1 MNFIDRLF
9 TYFQNKTLN
18 ALGVERDLMDLIK
31 AKDISQAMS
40 LMEDHDPEAVKAICE
55 YNPELHAIMK
65 RQDKTRKGQRDY
77 RTEKLPRTRQRY
89 INEVELFFLLGNP
102 IKWKSSDESG
112 DADAFAAYKQFLRD
126 LRFDSNMRQAKR
138 LAGAETQSAKLY
150 HIYRNEITGLPEVK
164 VVVLSKSKGH
174 TLRPM
179 FDQYGNLLAFGYGYY
194 LKEGT
199 GTIEHFDIH
208 TPTFIFRGRKAKIG
222 WDVVPIV
229 NPTGKINIIYY
240 RQETAWSGLQPRI
253 DREEDIDSKT
263 ADTNNYF
270 ADPIAAATT
279 DVIKSL
285 PKTDQPGK
293 VIQLNSKEDKFEYI
307 EPPTSSETRQQEKT
321 DLKESILFDTFTPE
335 FTPEKMVG
343 LGTLSGDAIKRA
355 MVLGYIKR
363 DNRKEIYDELVDR
376 EKNLI
381 LAIMMNVTHIKMRDK
396 LATLKIEHE
405 FSEPFSEDVAAWWK
419 SIGQAYNDGILSLEE
434 AVNLMG
440 VADNPQE
447 EIDRLKT
454 ALGRSESISSGEES
468 ETNQSNNNPSTTSD
482 FTEEK
487 SNV

>member
-253 DREEDIDSKT
+253 DSEE
-263 ADTNNYF
+263 
-270 ADPIAAATT
+270 
-279 DVIKSL
+279 
-285 PKTDQPGK
+285 
-293 VIQLNSKEDKFEYI
+293 
-307 EPPTSSETRQQEKT
+307 EKT

-405 FSEPFSEDVAAWWK
+405 FSEPFSEDVAARWK

>member
-1 MNFIDRLF
+1 M
-9 TYFQNKTLN
+9 
-18 ALGVERDLMDLIK
+18 
-31 AKDISQAMS
+31 
-40 LMEDHDPEAVKAICE
+40 
-55 YNPELHAIMK
+55 
-65 RQDKTRKGQRDY
+65 
-77 RTEKLPRTRQRY
+77 
-89 INEVELFFLLGNP
+89 
-102 IKWKSSDESG
+102 
-112 DADAFAAYKQFLRD
+112 
-126 LRFDSNMRQAKR
+126 
-138 LAGAETQSAKLY
+138 
-150 HIYRNEITGLPEVK
+150 
-164 VVVLSKSKGH
+164 
-174 TLRPM
+174 
-179 FDQYGNLLAFGYGYY
+179 
-194 LKEGT
+194 
-199 GTIEHFDIH
+199 
-208 TPTFIFRGRKAKIG
+208 
-222 WDVVPIV
+222 
-229 NPTGKINIIYY
+229 
-240 RQETAWSGLQPRI
+240 QETAWSGLQPRI

-293 VIQLNSKEDKFEYI
+293 VIQLNSKEDKVEYI

-396 LATLKIEHE
+396 LATLKIENE
-405 FSEPFSEDVAAWWK
+405 FSEPFSEDVAARWK

>member
-18 ALGVERDLMDLIK
+18 ALGVERDLMELIK
-31 AKDISQAMS
+31 AKDISRAMS
-40 LMEDHDPEAVKAICE
+40 LMEDHDAEAMQAIYE

-65 RQDKTRKGQRDY
+65 RQNKTRKGQCDY

-102 IKWKSSDESG
+102 IKWKLSDKSG
-112 DADAFAAYKQFLRD
+112 DSDAYAAYRQFLRD

-138 LAGAETQSAKLY
+138 LAGCERQSAKLY
-150 HIYRNEITGLPEVK
+150 HIYRNDTTGLPEVK
-164 VVVLSKSKGH
+164 VVVLSMSKGYS
-174 TLRPM
+174 LRPM
-179 FDQYGNLLAFGYGYY
+179 FDQYGNMLAFGCGYY
-194 LKEGT
+194 LKEGART
-199 GTIEHFDIH
+199 VEHFDIY
-208 TPTFIFRGRKAKIG
+208 TPTFIFRGKKAKIG
-222 WDVVPIV
+222 WDVAPII
-229 NPTGKINIIYY
+229 NPSGKINIIYY
-240 RQETAWSGLQPRI
+240 PQEVAWAGLQPRI

-405 FSEPFSEDVAAWWK
+405 FSEPFSEDVAARWK

-468 ETNQSNNNPSTTSD
+468 ETNQSDNNPSTTSD
-482 FTEEK
+482 STEEK